1 MFQRFVVSPVNA
13 VFLRYNQWTI
23 EHKRAAWACHLSALV
38 GAIVAKLIFNV

>member
-1 MFQRFVVSPVNA
+1 MFQRLVVGPVNA

-23 EHKRAAWACHLSALV
+23 EHKRAAWACHLSALA